1 MSMQSASQS
10 PRRPP
15 LSIAYAPLDQLKPDP
30 KNARQHSAKHI
41 RQIADSIEAFG
52 FNVPILVD
60 ADLNVIA
67 GHGRLLA
74 CRRLGWTEVPTIR
87 LEHLSET
94 QRRAF
99 MIADNR
105 LTEIASWD
113 DRLLAE
119 QLQALSSVELDFD
132 IETIGF
138 DMGEIDL
145 RIESLNPKETS
156 AAEPAIP
163 EVSGPAISHVGDLWL
178 IGRHR
183 LLCGDARE
191 EAAHA
196 KLRPARRRLRHRY
209 KLRQTPPDRRRP
221 HASRVS
227 RTPKLK
233 DLPVSYVLNGGHWL
247 VFCN

>member
-1 MSMQSASQS
+1 MSIQSASQS

-15 LSIAYAPLDQLKPDP
+15 LSIAYAPLGQLKPDT
-30 KNARQHSAKHI
+30 KNSRQHSAKQI
-41 RQIADSIEAFG
+41 RQIANSIEALG

-60 ADLNVIA
+60 AGLNVIA

-74 CRRLGWTEVPTIR
+74 CKRLGWTEVPTIR

-105 LTEIASWD
+105 LAEISWD
-113 DRLLAE
+113 DQLLAE

-145 RIESLNPKETS
+145 RIGSLNPKETS

-163 EVSGPAISHVGDLWL
+163 DVSGPPISHVGDLWL
-178 IGRHR
+178 IGRHK
-183 LLCGDARE
+183 LLCGDARDE
-191 EAAHA
+191 TALAELMGTDRAAA
-196 KLRPARRRLRHRY
+196 VFSD
-209 KLRQTPPDRRRP
+209 PPYNV
-221 HASRVS
+221 AIE
-227 RTPKLK
+227 
-233 DLPVSYVLNGGHWL
+233 G
-247 VFCN
+247 